1 MKSEPTVFIIDD
13 DPAVL
18 KSMSLL
24 LESVGIASKTYQ
36 RCQDFLDQY
45 DPAMPGCLVADVRMP
60 EMSGLELQS
69 TLSGRHIDIPMILIS
84 GHGDILMAV
93 GAMKKG
99 AVDFLEKPF
108 REQTLLDTINKAI
121 LKDTQIRQRKENKA
135 AFEKQYFTLTGRER
149 EIMDLLIA
157 GRTNKEIALALDISV
172 KTVDFH
178 RVHILDK
185 MNADSVL
192 ELIRLAGQTHTLS
205 TE

>member
-1 MKSEPTVFIIDD
+1 MKHEPIVFIIDD

-18 KSMSLL
+18 KSMTLL
-24 LESVGIASKTYQ
+24 LESVGIPSKTYQ

-45 DPAMPGCLVADVRMP
+45 DPSVPGCLVADVRMP

-84 GHGDILMAV
+84 GHGDISMAV

-108 REQTLLDTINKAI
+108 REQTLLDTINRGL
-121 LKDTQIRQRKENKA
+121 LKDAQLRKTRENKS
-135 AFEKQYFTLTGRER
+135 AFEKQCSGLTSRER
-149 EIMDLLIA
+149 EIMDLLIT
-157 GRTNKEIALALDISV
+157 GKTNKDIARILDISV

-178 RVHILDK
+178 RVHVLGK
-185 MNADSVL
+185 MRANSVL
-192 ELIRLAGQTHTLS
+192 ELVKLVPESSAITP
-205 TE
+205 E